1 MTQATTSVRAV
12 SPRHTS
18 RSAPRRATLR
28 VVPAAI
34 ERTRNGVFAGACM
47 VVLVLG
53 LLTLLL
59 LNTQL
64 AQGAFVLKDLGR
76 QQIALTDQKLE
87 LSRAIDAQRSPAN
100 VAAKAKALGM
110 VPASSMAFIDLATGR
125 IIGEARAA
133 AAPGAPA
140 PAPTHAPAP
149 GAAAPAAPA
158 APAPAPAAGLPSGD
172 APDAPDAPV
181 GPPAPATPAA
191 G

>member
-1 MTQATTSVRAV
+1 MTQATTSLRAV
-12 SPRHTS
+12 SPRQTS
-18 RSAPRRATLR
+18 RSAPRRPTLR

-47 VVLVLG
+47 AVLVLG

-64 AQGAFVLKDLGR
+64 AQGAFVLKDLNR
-76 QQIALTDQKLE
+76 QQVALTDEKLE
-87 LSRAIDAQRSPAN
+87 LSRAIDVQRSPAN

-110 VPASSMAFIDLATGR
+110 VPAASMAFIDLETGR

-133 AAPGAPA
+133 GAP
-140 PAPTHAPAP
+140 
-149 GAAAPAAPA
+149 PA
-158 APAPAPAAGLPSGD
+158 APAPAPAPAPAAPPGAAAPVAPAPAPPVGLPSGD
-172 APDAPDAPV
+172 APDTPV
-181 GPPAPATPAA
+181 GPPAAATPAA